1 MITRTAY
8 LRSAKLSR
16 SAALAVAAG
25 MMLVPANLLP
35 VLSTE
40 TGGRART
47 DTIMS
52 GIIGLWEDGM
62 WAIAAIVF
70 IASILIPLLKL
81 VGLTWL
87 LIAARRRVTRNRR
100 GLTRVYASLDF
111 IGRWS
116 MLDVFLVAFLA
127 GAVQFGALA
136 TVEPRSGIIAF
147 AAAVVLTIL
156 ATDAFDPHLL
166 WAERQSG
173 TQTAFIPVSDGGSA
187 GTPAAARD
195 SNPA

>member
-1 MITRTAY
+1 MMTRTAY

-16 SAALAVAAG
+16 AAALALAAG
-25 MMLVPANLLP
+25 VMLVPANLLP
-35 VLSTE
+35 VLSTK

-52 GIIGLWEDGM
+52 GIMSLWDDGM

-81 VGLTWL
+81 AGLAWL
-87 LIAARRRVTRNRR
+87 MISVRRRATRHRR
-100 GLTRVYASLDF
+100 GLTRLYATLDF

-136 TVEPRSGIIAF
+136 TIEPRSGIVAF
-147 AAAVVLTIL
+147 SAAVVLTIL
-156 ATDAFDPHLL
+156 ATDSFDPHLI
-166 WAERQSG
+166 WAEPK
-173 TQTAFIPVSDGGSA
+173 IPD
-187 GTPAAARD
+187 TPAARD
-195 SNPA
+195 PANAT

>member
-1 MITRTAY
+1 
-8 LRSAKLSR
+8 
-16 SAALAVAAG
+16 
-25 MMLVPANLLP
+25 MLVPANLLP
-35 VLSTE
+35 VLSTKL
-40 TGGRART
+40 GGSARN

-52 GIIGLWEDGM
+52 GIIGLWHDGM

-70 IASILIPLLKL
+70 VASILIPLLKL

-87 LIAARRRVTRNRR
+87 LISVRRRATRHRR
-100 GLTRVYASLDF
+100 GLTRLYASLDF

-136 TVEPRSGIIAF
+136 TIEPRSGIIAF

-156 ATDAFDPHLL
+156 ATDSFDPQLI
-166 WAERQSG
+166 WAEPK
-173 TQTAFIPVSDGGSA
+173 PVSPTL
-187 GTPAAARD
+187 TPPP
-195 SNPA
+195 STPT